1 MSRLPAAVSALVL
14 VATLVGPQLA
24 APSSAA
30 GLEAQLQRI
39 FKEEAF
45 KARTFG
51 PTRWLDGGS
60 GYTTLEDAADGRGK
74 DIVRYDTAS
83 GERRVVVAA
92 ASLVPAEAG
101 APLSIDDYAWS
112 DDGTR
117 LLVFTNTR
125 KVWRK
130 NTRGDYWV
138 LERSSGALRQVGSG
152 FPEATLMFAK
162 LSPDGTRMAFVQE
175 SDLYVES
182 LEDGAVTRLTSDGSS
197 TSINGTSDWVYEE
210 EFKLRDGFR
219 WSPDG
224 TRIAFWHF
232 DATGIGQFPLLNN
245 TDTTYPV
252 VTWIPYPKVGTTNSA
267 VKIGIVSA
275 SGGDP
280 RWVQVPGEDPRAY
293 YLPRMEWVAAGELLI
308 QQMDRRQQSTDL
320 WLADA
325 RTGETRRLLRDE
337 DDAWLDIVDEWRWL
351 PGGKELLWISEKD
364 GWRHLWR
371 APREGG
377 PMRLLT
383 PGAFDILSVEGMD
396 ETTVFFIASPD
407 DAVRRYLH
415 AAPLDGS
422 KAPERISPVG
432 RPGTHAYDISPDG
445 RFAFHTFSTMDRP
458 PVVDLVRLPSHEVV
472 RVLED
477 NASLAAEVAP
487 LFVPPTEFFQI
498 DIGEGVRLDGW
509 MMKPDGLDASKS
521 YPLLMFVYGEPAN
534 VTVKDEWP
542 SRSGRHLFHRA
553 LADAGYVVASVD
565 NRGTPAPKGREWRKM
580 IHGSVGVLA
589 SEEQAAA
596 VRALL
601 AERPYLDAERVAS
614 WGWSGGGS
622 MTLNLLFRSPDLY
635 KVGMSVAPVPDQTLY
650 DTIYQERYMG
660 LPSENPEGYRAGS
673 PITHAEGLVGHLL
686 IIHGSGDDNVHMQGT
701 ERLVN
706 RLIELGKPFDSMV
719 YPNRSHSI
727 SEGDGTQH
735 HLYSLLARYLQDHL
749 PAGPRPE

>member
-1 MSRLPAAVSALVL
+1 MTRLPAAVSALVL
-14 VATLVGPQLA
+14 VATLVGPQVA

-30 GLEAQLQRI
+30 GLEVQLQRI

-51 PTRWLDGGS
+51 PARWLDGGS
-60 GYTTLEDAADGRGK
+60 GYTTLEEAADGRGK
-74 DIVRYDTAS
+74 DIVRYDTVS
-83 GERRVVVAA
+83 GERQVVVAA
-92 ASLVPAEAG
+92 ASLVPAEAKV
-101 APLSIDDYAWS
+101 PLSIDDYAWS

-138 LERSSGALRQVGSG
+138 LERSSGALHQVGPG

-162 LSPDGTRMAFVQE
+162 LSPDGTRVAFVQE

-182 LEDGAVTRLTSDGSS
+182 LEDGDLTRLTSDGSS

-232 DATGIGQFPLLNN
+232 DATGIGQFPLINN

-252 VTWIPYPKVGTTNSA
+252 VTWISYPKVGTTNSA

-280 RWVQVPGEDPRAY
+280 RWVQVPGEDSRAY

-351 PGGKELLWISEKD
+351 PGGDELLWISEKD
-364 GWRHLWR
+364 GWRHLWSV
-371 APREGG
+371 PRKGG

-383 PGAFDILSVEGMD
+383 PGSFDILSVEGLD
-396 ETTVFFIASPD
+396 DKKVFFVASPD
-407 DAVRRYLH
+407 DAVRRYLY

-422 KAPERISPVG
+422 RAPERITPAG
-432 RPGTHAYDISPDG
+432 QPGTHAYDISPDG
-445 RFAFHTFSTMDRP
+445 RFAFHTFSTMERP

-477 NASLAAEVAP
+477 NAALAEKVAP
-487 LFVPPTEFFQI
+487 LFVPPTELFQL
-498 DIGEGVRLDGW
+498 DIGDGVRLDGW

-565 NRGTPAPKGREWRKM
+565 NRGTPAPKGREWRKR

-660 LPSENPEGYRAGS
+660 LPSENAEGYREGS
-673 PITHAEGLVGHLL
+673 PITFAEGLVGDLL
-686 IIHGSGDDNVHMQGT
+686 IVHGSGDDNVHMQGT
-701 ERLVN
+701 ERLIN
-706 RLIELGKPFDSMV
+706 RLIELGKPFDSMI
-719 YPNRSHSI
+719 YPNRSHGI
-727 SEGDGTQH
+727 SEGDGTLY

-749 PAGPRPE
+749 SAGPRPR